1 MMFFTV
7 FRRLWQAIRKG
18 WADPVFRSLLVMTL
32 TLLLGGAFLFHR
44 VEGWTYFQSLYFS
57 VITLTTVGYGDFS
70 PETFVGRLFTI
81 FYVLI
86 GVGIIVAL
94 ISRIASHAAEARVE
108 RLERKAERRQESQ
121 KSAAEPRD
129 GSSGVS

>member
-1 MMFFTV
+1 MMFFAV
-7 FRRLWQAIRKG
+7 FRRLWVSIKHG
-18 WADPVFRSLLVMTL
+18 WSDPVFRSLFVMTI
-32 TLLLGGAFLFHR
+32 TLLLGGAVLFHR

-70 PETFVGRLFTI
+70 PETFRGRLFTI

-94 ISRIASHAAEARVE
+94 ISRIASNAAEARIA
-108 RLERKAERRQESQ
+108 RLEKKAENRRES
-121 KSAAEPRD
+121 
-129 GSSGVS
+129 

>member
-7 FRRLWQAIRKG
+7 LRRLWQAVKRG
-18 WADPVFRSLLVMTL
+18 WEDPVFRSLLVMTV
-32 TLLLGGAFLFHR
+32 TLLLSGAWLFHR

-57 VITLTTVGYGDFS
+57 VITLTTVGFGDFS
-70 PETFVGRLFTI
+70 PDTFAGRLFTI

-94 ISRIASHAAEARVE
+94 VSRIAANAAEVRIE
-108 RLERKAERRQESQ
+108 RLERRRQ
-121 KSAAEPRD
+121 KRT
-129 GSSGVS
+129 GG

>member
-1 MMFFTV
+1 MSSRSRFSNVRTGWRN
-7 FRRLWQAIRKG
+7 FRATW
-18 WADPVFRSLLVMTL
+18 VTTLLVMTL

-70 PETFVGRLFTI
+70 PATFVGRLFTI

-108 RLERKAERRQESQ
+108 RLERKAVRRHESRE
-121 KSAAEPRD
+121 SAEQPD
-129 GSSGVS
+129 GPEHS

>member
-1 MMFFTV
+1 MFFVV
-7 FRRLWQAIRKG
+7 FRRLWLAIRRG
-18 WADPVFRSLLVMTL
+18 WEDPVFRSLLFMTV

-70 PETFVGRLFTI
+70 PVTFGGRLFTM

-94 ISRIASHAAEARVE
+94 ISRIASNAAEARVE
-108 RLERKAERRQESQ
+108 RREARRTRGQN
-121 KSAAEPRD
+121 
-129 GSSGVS
+129 

>member
-1 MMFFTV
+1 MAFFV
-7 FRRLWQAIRKG
+7 VIRRLWQAIRRG
-18 WADPVFRSLLVMTL
+18 WRDPVFRSLFTL
-32 TLLLGGAFLFHR
+32 SVVLLLVGAFLFHR

-70 PETFVGRLFTI
+70 PDTFVGRLFTI

-94 ISRIASHAAEARVE
+94 ISRIATNAAEAR
-108 RLERKAERRQESQ
+108 AERRAERRSR
-121 KSAAEPRD
+121 KEAA
-129 GSSGVS
+129 GS

>member
-1 MMFFTV
+1 MVFV
-7 FRRLWQAIRKG
+7 VVIFRRLWKAVRRG
-18 WADPVFRSLLVMTL
+18 WEDLVFRSLFTLTL

-44 VEGWTYFQSLYFS
+44 IEGWTLFQSLYFS

-70 PETFVGRLFTI
+70 PVTFAGRLFTI

-94 ISRIASHAAEARVE
+94 ISRIAFHAAEAN
-108 RLERKAERRQESQ
+108 AERIEERRRR
-121 KSAAEPRD
+121 KS
-129 GSSGVS
+129 G